1 MKAVRVVSVVAAV
14 GIVLVSVEPAQAA
27 HRSGHGS
34 ARSARGSIHGGSIHG
49 GSIHGGSIHGGAPRI
64 EARAPHMARG
74 YAQAYPRG
82 YSGLP
87 GPNLLAPLT
96 GLATLASGLARPVLA
111 LAAAPALA
119 VGAVVGTITAGV
131 SYAMGVP
138 PAGPYWGS
146 APIPYQTAAYPAPAY
161 APAPYVVGSVYA
173 GAPRLYAAPR
183 LAVPFRR

>member
-14 GIVLVSVEPAQAA
+14 GIVLVSVAPAQAA
-27 HRSGHGS
+27 HYHSGHGS
-34 ARSARGSIHGGSIHG
+34 ARSAR

-82 YSGLP
+82 YSGSP

-96 GLATLASGLARPVLA
+96 GLATLATGLARPLIT

-119 VGAVVGTITAGV
+119 VGAVVGTISAGV
-131 SYAMGVP
+131 SYAMGAP
-138 PAGPYWGS
+138 PPGSYLGS
-146 APIPYQTAAYPAPAY
+146 APIPYQTVAAYPAPAY

>member
-14 GIVLVSVEPAQAA
+14 GIVLVSVAPAQAA

-34 ARSARGSIHGGSIHG
+34 ARSARGSIHG

-82 YSGLP
+82 YSGSP

-96 GLATLASGLARPVLA
+96 GLATLASGLARPLVA
-111 LAAAPALA
+111 LAAAPALV
-119 VGAVVGTITAGV
+119 VGAVVGTISAGV
-131 SYAMGVP
+131 SYAMGAP
-138 PAGPYWGS
+138 PPGSYLGS
-146 APIPYQTAAYPAPAY
+146 APIPYQTVAAYPAPAY

-183 LAVPFRR
+183 LAVPPFRR

>member
-14 GIVLVSVEPAQAA
+14 GIVLVSVAPAQAA
-27 HRSGHGS
+27 HYRGGHDRGGHAS
-34 ARSARGSIHGGSIHG
+34 ARTARGSIHA
-49 GSIHGGSIHGGAPRI
+49 GAPHV

-74 YAQAYPRG
+74 YAEAHPRGYAEAYPRG
-82 YSGLP
+82 YSGSP

-96 GLATLASGLARPVLA
+96 GLATLASGLARPLLT

-131 SYAMGVP
+131 SYAMGAP

-146 APIPYQTAAYPAPAY
+146 APIPYQTEAAYPAPAY